1 MESGRSEKLIIYA
14 STFLVVLFI
23 FGLRKAVKRRVVYD
37 MLRVYAPR
45 GFGGRF
51 RKVWQ
56 EEVRL
61 RGHKQSYASKGKG
74 KWKLGKMDLFS
85 GLTDGARGGWMDR

>member
-37 MLRVYAPR
+37 MLRVYAAPR
-45 GFGGRF
+45 SFGFGGRF

-56 EEVRL
+56 QEEEVRL

-74 KWKLGKMDLFS
+74 KMEVGQNGPLF
-85 GLTDGARGGWMDR
+85 GID